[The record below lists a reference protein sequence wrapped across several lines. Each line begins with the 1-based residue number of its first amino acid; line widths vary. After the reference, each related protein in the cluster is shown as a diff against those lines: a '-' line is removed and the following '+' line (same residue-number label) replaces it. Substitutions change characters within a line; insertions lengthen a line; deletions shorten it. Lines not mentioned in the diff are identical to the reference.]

1 VSMVSG
7 IMGVPAGSFVAQH
20 LRHRFPR
27 IDAHL
32 CGIGLLLSTPM
43 VFAACLSASYS
54 LTLCLTFVFF
64 GEFFLNLTWSIVADI
79 LLYIVLPTRR
89 STAEG
94 FQLLVSH
101 ALGDA
106 GSPYL
111 IGCMSDAIL
120 ILLNKSSDSE
130 WNEFK
135 ALQYALFTTC
145 FVEIV
150 GAFFFLVNALYI
162 LEDKHKVDKAIQ
174 GEYHLDN

>member
-1 VSMVSG
+1 MCLDVSRVVSSVSYKFGVVSMVSG

-79 LLYIVLPTRR
+79 LLVRSETRGR
-89 STAEG
+89 RQRQRLVHTLLFLFCLVCAVTTAP
-94 FQLLVSH
+94 LTVV
-101 ALGDA
+101 
-106 GSPYL
+106 
-111 IGCMSDAIL
+111 
-120 ILLNKSSDSE
+120 
-130 WNEFK
+130 
-135 ALQYALFTTC
+135 T
-145 FVEIV
+145 
-150 GAFFFLVNALYI
+150 
-162 LEDKHKVDKAIQ
+162 
-174 GEYHLDN
+174 